1 MNYKLILLCIVHC
14 AFCIQLSAQTL
25 DSLVE
30 GQTLFLLSPNGR
42 YATGCGDGT
51 PSYFYDLQE
60 HEFLYQLPPD
70 GAYYTNQINDLG
82 EVAGAYG
89 LQAAIWHQGGEWEL
103 LPQPEGLT
111 DKQLAWSQAN
121 AISADGR
128 TIVVSFGETPDMHC
142 IYQRKEDGTYSIAP
156 LDLPT
161 IEPVYHKAPQFISIK
176 GISADGRRIAARY
189 LDDDGFRDIPMLFE
203 CDEAGKW
210 TYRFLAIDTL
220 LIDGCT
226 LPHKPRRDEVDNY
239 SLALQEYWADVM
251 AMETGI
257 YYKLS
262 NMGISA
268 NGKYINLSVA
278 LSIDDD
284 DYYTIT
290 HPAVIDIDADSLIIF
305 SHTGSCPSVTDDG
318 VVTIA
323 TSTPIGIRTSYVSS
337 IDNPTEATPLFDYVK
352 QRTNG
357 KIDLTEHMT
366 YQRGEDFDGN
376 PIYQTASGSA
386 VWANEGNAFVTFNY
400 DEWNETLVPQC
411 FFVRFAEITV
421 DVDNTQTEQ
430 LAIYPNP
437 TTGVIYFEQQLTDV
451 VVYDVAG
458 RQVYAQAA
466 VAQSIDLS
474 SLNVGTYVLT
484 AQSNGESIIT
494 KVMITK

>member
-1 MNYKLILLCIVHC
+1 MKKIYSIICALCIVHC
-14 AFCIQLSAQTL
+14 ALLKAQTL
-25 DSLVE
+25 DSLLD

-60 HEFLYQLPPD
+60 HKFLYQLPPE

-103 LPQPEGLT
+103 LPKPEGLT

-128 TIVVSFGETPDMHC
+128 TLVVSFSETPDMHC
-142 IYQRKEDGTYSIAP
+142 IYQRKDDDTYTITP

-161 IEPVYHKAPQFISIK
+161 IEPIYHKAPQFVSIK
-176 GISADGRRIAARY
+176 GISADGKRIAARY

-203 CDEAGKW
+203 CDDTGKW
-210 TYRFLAIDTL
+210 TYRFLATDTL
-220 LIDGCT
+220 VIDGCT
-226 LPHKPRRDEVDNY
+226 LPYKPKHDEVDNY

-278 LSIDDD
+278 ISIDED

-290 HPAVIDIDADSLIIF
+290 HPAVIDIEADSLIIF

-318 VVTIA
+318 VVTIS

-337 IDNPTEATPLFDYVK
+337 IDSPTEAITFGDYVLR
-352 QRTNG
+352 RTNG
-357 KIDLTEHMT
+357 AINLADVMV
-366 YQRGEDFDGN
+366 YQVSQEGATDIGF
-376 PIYQTASGSA
+376 GSA
-386 VWANEGNAFVTFNY
+386 VLASSGTAALTMQLNDWEWKYETYFIQFNAPTPFANPE
-400 DEWNETLVPQC
+400 
-411 FFVRFAEITV
+411 
-421 DVDNTQTEQ
+421 TEQ
-430 LAIYPNP
+430 LTLYPNL
-437 TTGVIYFEQQLTDV
+437 TSGIVYFDNQLTNIAL
-451 VVYDVAG
+451 YDIAG
-458 RQVYAQAA
+458 RQVYAQSLAEQSLNLSVLNA
-466 VAQSIDLS
+466 GTYLLVAQS
-474 SLNVGTYVLT
+474 N
-484 AQSNGESIIT
+484 NKNIIT
-494 KVMITK
+494 KIIITK

>member
-14 AFCIQLSAQTL
+14 AFCIQLSAQAL

-42 YATGCGDGT
+42 YAAGCGDGT

-70 GAYYTNQINDLG
+70 GAFYTNQINDLG

-142 IYQRKEDGTYSIAP
+142 IYQRKEDGTYSITP

-161 IEPVYHKAPQFISIK
+161 IEPVYHKAPQFVSIK

-203 CDEAGKW
+203 CDEVGKW

-220 LIDGCT
+220 VIDGCT
-226 LPHKPRRDEVDNY
+226 LPHKPKRDEVDNY

-337 IDNPTEATPLFDYVK
+337 IANPDEAVTFGDYVM

-357 KIDLTEHMT
+357 VINLADIMV
-366 YQRGEDFDGN
+366 YQVSQEGATDIG
-376 PIYQTASGSA
+376 YGSAVLSASGSA
-386 VWANEGNAFVTFNY
+386 ALTMQLNDWEWKYETYLIQFNS
-400 DEWNETLVPQC
+400 TT
-411 FFVRFAEITV
+411 TV
-421 DVDNTQTEQ
+421 IEKTDIEQ
-430 LAIYPNP
+430 LIVFPNP
-437 TTGVIYFEQQLTDV
+437 TAGIVYFDAQLTDV
-451 VVYDVAG
+451 AVYDVAG
-458 RQVYAQAA
+458 RQVY
-466 VAQSIDLS
+466 VQSLAEQMVDLS
-474 SLNVGTYVLT
+474 NLNAGTYVLT
-484 AQSNGESIIT
+484 AQSNGENIIT
-494 KVMITK
+494 KVMITR

>member
-14 AFCIQLSAQTL
+14 AFCIQFSAQTL
-25 DSLVE
+25 DSLLE
-30 GQTLFLLSPNGR
+30 GQTLFLISPNGR
-42 YATGCGDGT
+42 YAAGCGDGT

-111 DKQLAWSQAN
+111 DKQHAWSQAN

-142 IYQRKEDGTYSIAP
+142 IYQRKEDGTYSITP

-226 LPHKPRRDEVDNY
+226 LPHKPKRDEVDNY

-337 IDNPTEATPLFDYVK
+337 IDNPTEAITFGDYVL

-357 KIDLTEHMT
+357 AINLADIMV
-366 YQRGEDFDGN
+366 YQVSQEGATDIG
-376 PIYQTASGSA
+376 YGSAVLAASGSA
-386 VWANEGNAFVTFNY
+386 ALTMQLNDW
-400 DEWNETLVPQC
+400 EWKYETYLIQFDATTPI
-411 FFVRFAEITV
+411 E
-421 DVDNTQTEQ
+421 NSETEQ
-430 LAIYPNP
+430 FAVYPNP
-437 TTGVIYFEQQLTDV
+437 TSGIVYFDNQLSNV

-458 RQVYAQAA
+458 RSVYAQSH
-466 VAQSIDLS
+466 VEQLIDLS
-474 SLNVGTYVLT
+474 LLNEGTYLLT
-484 AQSNGESIIT
+484 AQLNGENIIAKIILT
-494 KVMITK
+494 K

>member
-1 MNYKLILLCIVHC
+1 MKKITLILLCIVYF
-14 AFCIQLSAQTL
+14 ALCIKLSAQTL

-30 GQTLFLLSPNGR
+30 GQTLFLISPNGR
-42 YATGCGDGT
+42 YAAGCGDGT

-60 HEFLYQLPPD
+60 YEFLYQLPPD

-103 LPQPEGLT
+103 LPLPEGLT

-161 IEPVYHKAPQFISIK
+161 IEPVYHKAPQFVSIK
-176 GISADGRRIAARY
+176 GISADGKRIVARY

-203 CDEAGKW
+203 CDDAGKW

-220 LIDGCT
+220 VIDGCT
-226 LPHKPRRDEVDNY
+226 LPYKPRRDEVDNY

-278 LSIDDD
+278 LSVDAD
-284 DYYTIT
+284 DYYTVT

-305 SHTGSCPSVTDDG
+305 SHTGSCSSVTDDG

-337 IDNPTEATPLFDYVK
+337 IANPDKAVTFGDYVM

-357 KIDLTEHMT
+357 AINLADVMV
-366 YQRGEDFDGN
+366 YQVSQEGATDIGF
-376 PIYQTASGSA
+376 GSA
-386 VWANEGNAFVTFNY
+386 VLAASSTATLTMQLNDWEWKYETYFIQFNS
-400 DEWNETLVPQC
+400 T
-411 FFVRFAEITV
+411 ITV
-421 DVDNTQTEQ
+421 IEKTQTEQ
-430 LAIYPNP
+430 IALYPNP
-437 TTGVIYFEQQLTDV
+437 TAGVVYFDNELTDV

-458 RQVYAQAA
+458 RQVYAQAT

-484 AQSNGESIIT
+484 AQLNGKSIIS
-494 KVMITK
+494 KVMITE